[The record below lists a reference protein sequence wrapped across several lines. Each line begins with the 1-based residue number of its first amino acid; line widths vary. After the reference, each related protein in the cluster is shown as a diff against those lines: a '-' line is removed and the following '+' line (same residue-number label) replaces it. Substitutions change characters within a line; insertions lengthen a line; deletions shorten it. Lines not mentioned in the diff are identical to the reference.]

1 MAVTSIPDPWSTA
14 TAYPSSPLYSTAAT
28 PAALSPDAG
37 ESFQN
42 RVLNKARALKDRIG
56 AGTGKLNE
64 RVGNRPV
71 GRYAT
76 LGAAGLGAATTA
88 AGGDVLGA
96 VGELGGGLAGGA
108 IASTMF
114 RGAMAAPGALGLAA
128 RVGIPLAGTLLGGGV
143 GKAVVGGAAGA
154 IGAKAEE
161 PGANPMYIPGTNIP
175 LNQAAQLENLRD
187 RDLAYQLKASKSQSE
202 QDLQI
207 NRQYMADARNDEIL
221 RAKAM
226 MPLQEQIN
234 RSNLVNA
241 QAMLASQTAA
251 YQQLGRTA
259 GMFKLAQGAQAE
271 TGATLRTAIS
281 NNPYLGAT
289 LSAPNISFG

>member
-1 MAVTSIPDPWSTA
+1 MAENLYQQLSLFPEEGRGAAPASADGGVA
-14 TAYPSSPLYSTAAT
+14 FQERFLNPLRNAKEKIGTKA
-28 PAALSPDAG
+28 AALA
-37 ESFQN
+37 
-42 RVLNKARALKDRIG
+42 
-56 AGTGKLNE
+56 E

-143 GKAVVGGAAGA
+143 GKAVVGGAANAVGA
-154 IGAKAEE
+154 VGAKAQE

-207 NRQYMADARNDEIL
+207 NRQYMADARNDELL
-221 RAKAM
+221 RAKAII
-226 MPLQEQIN
+226 PLQEQIN

-241 QAMLASQTAA
+241 QAMLASQTSA

-281 NNPYLGAT
+281 NNPYIGAT